1 MAEPRKRRS
10 SLGNSKRFN
19 IFHRDR
25 FTCMY
30 CGRKPP
36 EATLEVDHIVPV
48 AEGGDDDDTNLVTSC
63 KECNAGKRTKL
74 LQNAPQP
81 LSEMAEEMAEQDE
94 QLRRYS
100 MIAWDRR
107 KRIQDQSNVVA
118 EWLFGEAL
126 DYWHPYMIQF
136 RVLLRRMALPDML
149 PICDTVLSKAHVQ
162 TREHRFR
169 YFMKV
174 AYAEL
179 YGDTERPP
187 MTQPTTDQQGSNPDD
202 IPV

>member
-1 MAEPRKRRS
+1 MFGPIQGAVGTGDELFQRLFALQHGQAK
-10 SLGNSKRFN
+10 
-19 IFHRDR
+19 
-25 FTCMY
+25 
-30 CGRKPP
+30 
-36 EATLEVDHIVPV
+36 A
-48 AEGGDDDDTNLVTSC
+48 GGDVQVFAVERDAAVFGQLADFLAQFAC
-63 KECNAGKRTKL
+63 LLGAGVDVDGQR
-74 LQNAPQP
+74 P
-81 LSEMAEEMAEQDE
+81 LGDPPAVPQDE

-187 MTQPTTDQQGSNPDD
+187 MPQPTTDQQGSNPDD

>member
-10 SLGNSKRFN
+10 SLGNSKRFD
-19 IFHRDR
+19 IFHRDG

-36 EATLEVDHIVPV
+36 EVTLQIDHIHPV
-48 AEGGDDDDTNLVTSC
+48 AEGGDDDETNLVTSC

-81 LSEMAEEMAEQDE
+81 LADMADEIEEQEQ
-94 QLRRYS
+94 QLQRYAN
-100 MIAWDRR
+100 IAWVKR
-107 KRIQDQSNVVA
+107 KRVRDQAAIVC
-118 EWLFGEAL
+118 EWLLGEEL

-136 RVLLRRMALPDML
+136 RVLLGRMALPDLL
-149 PICDTVLSKAHVQ
+149 PICDTVLSKPYVQ
-162 TREHRFR
+162 TKEHRFR

-174 AYAEL
+174 AYVEL
-179 YGDTERPP
+179 YGDSERPP
-187 MTQPTTDQQGSNPDD
+187 MSQQPTTQQGSNPDD